1 MAHLPLIALI
11 AFAQAPN
18 LQQTLKSIEA
28 RYNSTK
34 TLQSNFEQSITMQ
47 GKRSVERGVL
57 YLRKPGQMRWEYAQ
71 PQGKLFLSD
80 AKKIYYVSPASRRV
94 EISAVKETEDLR
106 APLAFLLG
114 RLDFSR
120 DFARYE
126 TSQREGSLLI
136 RAFPKN
142 EKSIFEFV
150 EFFPTPDGTLKTVT
164 VQGRD
169 GSRMEYSFFSET
181 RNPPLNEKLFRF
193 EAPAGY
199 EIVELK
205 NAP

>member
-1 MAHLPLIALI
+1 MAHLPLIAVI
-11 AFAQAPN
+11 AFAQGAD
-18 LQQTLKSIEA
+18 LTQVLKSIEA
-28 RYNSTK
+28 RYNSIK
-34 TLQSNFEQSITMQ
+34 TLQSNFEQSVTMQ
-47 GKRSVERGVL
+47 GKSSAERGVL

-71 PQGKLFLSD
+71 PPGKLFLSD

-94 EISAVKETEDLR
+94 EVSAVKETEDLR

-120 DFARYE
+120 DFGRYE
-126 TSQREGSLLI
+126 SSQREGTLLV

-142 EKSIFEFV
+142 AKSVFEYV
-150 EFFPTPDGTLKTVT
+150 EFWPAADGTLRTVT

-169 GSRMEYSFFSET
+169 GSRMEYRFSNET
-181 RNPPLNEKLFRF
+181 KNPALSEKLFRF
-193 EAPAGY
+193 EAPPGF
-199 EIVELK
+199 EIVDLK

>member
-11 AFAQAPN
+11 AFAQAPD
-18 LQQTLKSIEA
+18 LQQSLKAIEA

-34 TLQSNFEQSITMQ
+34 TLQSNFEQSVTMQ

-94 EISAVKETEDLR
+94 EVSAVKETEDLR

-142 EKSIFEFV
+142 QKSVFEYV
-150 EFFPTPDGTLKTVT
+150 EFFPAADGTLKTVT

-169 GSRMEYSFFSET
+169 GSRMEYAFSNET
-181 RNPPLNEKLFRF
+181 RNPNLNEKLFRF
-193 EAPAGY
+193 EAPAGF
-199 EIVELK
+199 EVVELK

>member
-11 AFAQAPN
+11 AFAQAPD
-18 LQQTLKSIEA
+18 LQQTLKAIEA

-34 TLQSNFEQSITMQ
+34 TLQSNFEQSVTMQ

-150 EFFPTPDGTLKTVT
+150 EFFPTSDGTLKTVT

-169 GSRMEYSFFSET
+169 GSRMEYSFSNET
-181 RNPPLNEKLFRF
+181 RNPTLDEKLFRF
-193 EAPAGY
+193 EAPAGF

>member
-11 AFAQAPN
+11 AFAQAPD

-34 TLQSNFEQSITMQ
+34 TLQSNFEQSVTMQ
-47 GKRSVERGVL
+47 GKRSVEHGVL

-120 DFARYE
+120 DFGRYE
-126 TSQREGSLLI
+126 TSQRDGSLLI

-142 EKSIFEFV
+142 DKSIFEFV
-150 EFFPTPDGTLKTVT
+150 EFLPSPGGTLKTVT

-169 GSRMEYSFFSET
+169 GSRMEYSFTGET

-193 EAPAGY
+193 EAPAGF

-205 NAP
+205 SAP

>member
-18 LQQTLKSIEA
+18 LQQTLKAIEA
-28 RYNSTK
+28 RYNTTK
-34 TLQSNFEQSITMQ
+34 TLQSNFEQSVIMQ

-94 EISAVKETEDLR
+94 EVSAVRETEDLR

-120 DFARYE
+120 DFGRYE

-150 EFFPTPDGTLKTVT
+150 EFFPAPDGALKTVT

-169 GSRMEYSFFSET
+169 GSRMEYSFSNET
-181 RNPPLNEKLFRF
+181 RNPALNEKLFRF
-193 EAPAGY
+193 EAPSGF

>member
-11 AFAQAPN
+11 AFAQAPD
-18 LQQTLKSIEA
+18 LAQVLKSIEA
-28 RYNSTK
+28 RYNSTR
-34 TLQSNFEQSITMQ
+34 TLQSNFEQSVTMQ

-57 YLRKPGQMRWEYAQ
+57 YLRKPGQMRWEYAT
-71 PQGKLFLSD
+71 PAGKLFLSD

-126 TSQREGSLLI
+126 TSQRDGSLLI

-142 EKSIFEFV
+142 TKSIFEYV
-150 EFFPTPDGTLKTVT
+150 EFLPTPDGTLKTVA

-169 GSRMEYSFFSET
+169 GSRMEYSFTQET
-181 RNPPLNEKLFRF
+181 RNPTLPESLFRF
-193 EAPAGY
+193 TAPEGF
-199 EIVELK
+199 EVVELK